1 MEMFNPP
8 HPGEVLQE
16 LCFEPLGL
24 TVAEV
29 ADALGVSPS
38 SLAAVVA
45 GSAAIIPTLAV
56 RLAKAL
62 NTSAES
68 WLQQQMLYDLCI
80 AKREMADVEVR
91 VLTAV

>member
-8 HPGEVLQE
+8 HPGEVLNE

-24 TVAEV
+24 TVGEA
-29 ADALGVSPS
+29 ADALGVSQP

-45 GSAAIIPTLAV
+45 GSAAITPSLAV
-56 RLAKAL
+56 RLGKAL

-68 WLQQQMLYDLCI
+68 WLQQQMIYDLHLARQEI
-80 AKREMADVEVR
+80 GDIEVR
-91 VLTAV
+91 ILTFV